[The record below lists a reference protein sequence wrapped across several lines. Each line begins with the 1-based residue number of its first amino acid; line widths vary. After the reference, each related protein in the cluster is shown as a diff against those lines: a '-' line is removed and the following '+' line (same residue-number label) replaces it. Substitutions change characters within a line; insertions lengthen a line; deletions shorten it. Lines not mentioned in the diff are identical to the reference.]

1 MMTLLLALATT
12 VAAPLGSFLGAYI
25 GWRGAFFCVVPLAAV
40 TLGWLFATL
49 RGAGLELSTI
59 SLATVPFLVAWAIL
73 GLALGRTQERL
84 SRPGELP

>member
-1 MMTLLLALATT
+1 
-12 VAAPLGSFLGAYI
+12 VVF
-25 GWRGAFFCVVPLAAV
+25 RGADAV
-40 TLGWLFATL
+40 TGWLFATL